1 MERLSADDLLMLY
14 SCDLGQSMDIG
25 ALIVLDGERLLGRD
39 GRFQLEAAR
48 KGIEQRL
55 QYASRFR
62 QVLLRPRFGL
72 GTPLWVDAPNFDIS
86 DHVRMF
92 PIGGP
97 ASEEQLLEACEELRS
112 RQRDPSKPPWEMW
125 FLTGM
130 GDGRVGLFV
139 KLCHA
144 VADGIAGVGALAAL
158 LDLSPE
164 ESAPSQE
171 PWVPAAPPSSAELL
185 KDNLRLRLGRL
196 NRKLSLLTHPII
208 AGRRART
215 LWPAFREL
223 FAEERAPRT
232 SLNRLIGQDR
242 RLGIVRGNLDEYK
255 DLAHTHNAKVNDV
268 LLTGIAGGLRELL
281 LSRGEKVDDLALR
294 AMVPVSLHQGGA
306 GQGNDST
313 GMAVHLPIGEA
324 DPVRRLQI
332 IAAETSDRKQKR
344 RETISFMFHSKFA
357 QKALLRYFKRQR
369 MANLYITNVPGPP
382 VPLYFAGAPLLEVFP
397 IVPIAGN
404 MTLGIGALSYAG
416 QFNITVIAD
425 RDLCS
430 DLAVFIAGVR
440 TSLDALETSTLVNAS
455 RRTH

>member
-25 ALIVLDGERLLGRD
+25 ALIVLEGERLLGRD

-48 KGIEQRL
+48 NVIEQRL
-55 QYASRFR
+55 QYVPRFR
-62 QVLLRPRFGL
+62 QVLHRPRFGL

-86 DHVRMF
+86 DHVGMF
-92 PIGGP
+92 PIVGP
-97 ASEEQLLEACEELRS
+97 VTENQVLQACEELRS
-112 RQRDPSKPPWEMW
+112 RPRDPSKPPWEMW

-171 PWVPAAPPSSAELL
+171 PWLPAAPPSSWELL
-185 KDNLRLRLGRL
+185 NDNVRLRLGRL
-196 NRKLSLLTHPII
+196 NRKLGLLTHPII

-242 RLGIVRGNLDEYK
+242 KLGIVRGNLDEYK

-281 LSRGEKVDDLALR
+281 LSRGEKVDDLVLR

-306 GQGNDST
+306 GQGNEST

-324 DPVRRLQI
+324 DHVRRLKL
-332 IAAETSDRKQKR
+332 IAGETNDRKKKR

-425 RDLCS
+425 RALCP
-430 DLAVFIAGVR
+430 DLAIFIQGVR

-455 RRTH
+455 SRTH

>member
-1 MERLSADDLLMLY
+1 MERLTADDLLMLY
-14 SCDLGQSMDIG
+14 SCDLGQPMDIG
-25 ALIVLDGERLLGRD
+25 ALIILDGERLLGPD
-39 GRFQLEAAR
+39 GHFQLEAAR
-48 KGIEQRL
+48 KAIERRL
-55 QYASRFR
+55 QYIPRFR
-62 QVLLRPRFGL
+62 QVVHRPRLGF
-72 GTPLWVDAPNFDIS
+72 GTPLWVDAPNFDIA
-86 DHVRMF
+86 DHVGIF
-92 PIGGP
+92 PIVGP
-97 ASEEQLLEACEELRS
+97 ATEEQVLQACEELRS
-112 RQRDPSKPPWEMW
+112 RERDPSKPPWEMW

-130 GDGRVGLFV
+130 GDGHVGLFV

-158 LDLSPE
+158 LDLSPD

-171 PWVPAAPPSSAELL
+171 PWVPAAPPSSWELL
-185 KDNLRLRLGRL
+185 KDNVRLRIGRL
-196 NRKLSLLTHPII
+196 NRKLSLLTHPIM

-223 FAEERAPRT
+223 FTEERAPRT
-232 SLNRLIGQDR
+232 SLNRPIGLDR
-242 RLGIVRGNLDEYK
+242 RLGILRGNLDEYK
-255 DLAHTHNAKVNDV
+255 DIAHTHSTKVNDV

-281 LSRGEKVDDLALR
+281 LSRGERVDDLVLR

-324 DPVRRLQI
+324 DHVRRLKP
-332 IAAETSDRKQKR
+332 IAAETNDRKQKR
-344 RETISFMFHSKFA
+344 RETISSMLHSKFA

-382 VPLYFAGAPLLEVFP
+382 VPLYFAGALLLEMFP

-404 MTLGIGALSYAG
+404 MTIGIGALSYAG
-416 QFNITVIAD
+416 HFNITVIAD
-425 RDLCS
+425 RDLCP

-440 TSLDALETSTLVNAS
+440 KSLDALETINYAV
-455 RRTH
+455 